1 MNKATKKYYTQ
12 NVAKKLVTIDL
23 SVKPTEAE
31 QQIVSMLI
39 AAGYK
44 VVSKSEAR
52 AKTAKERAEKETI
65 RNTKD
70 IDTSKLTDDQKKE
83 YEAIL
88 KGSGK
93 KTGFFAARSY
103 YKKCIEAKKK

>member
-1 MNKATKKYYTQ
+1 MNKAAKKYYTQ

-31 QQIVSMLI
+31 QQIVNMLI

-52 AKTAKERAEKETI
+52 AKKAKARAAEETI
-65 RNTKD
+65 RHIEDMDMK
-70 IDTSKLTDDQKKE
+70 KLSNEQKQE
-83 YEAIL
+83 FEAKL

-93 KTGFFAARSY
+93 GTGFFAARSY
-103 YKKCIEAKKK
+103 YKKCLEGNKK